1 MRSAAAE
8 GADWSFLGFDS
19 AAWATILTG
28 VVAVLIFLLGYVLQ
42 RRQARRDERAKM
54 FAEALQA
61 VEDYLEAP
69 YLIRRRDGS
78 ATARMDLVR
87 STSNIQSRIEF
98 HRAWLTIHT
107 KPVVHEAYDAFVV
120 AAKKEAGAQ
129 MTIEWRSRPT
139 SRDRDVP
146 INQPYGRRDADQA
159 RERVLRVM
167 SRNLR

>member
-1 MRSAAAE
+1 MKRAAVH
-8 GADWSFLGFDS
+8 GADWAFLGFDS
-19 AAWATILTG
+19 AAWATIITG
-28 VVAVLIFLLGYVLQ
+28 VVAVLVFLLGYILQ

-87 STSNIQSRIEF
+87 HISNIQSRIEF

-107 KPVVHEAYDAFVV
+107 APVVHQAYDAFVV
-120 AAKKEAGAQ
+120 AAKKESGPQ

-139 SRDRDVP
+139 HRDRDVP
-146 INQPYGRRDADQA
+146 INQPYSRRDADQA
-159 RERVLRVM
+159 RERALGAM

>member
-1 MRSAAAE
+1 MKGTVAE
-8 GADWSFLGFDS
+8 GVDWSFLGFDS
-19 AAWATILTG
+19 AGWATILTG
-28 VVAVLIFLLGYVLQ
+28 IVAVVVFLLGYLLQ
-42 RRQARRDERAKM
+42 RRQSRRDERAKM

-69 YLIRRRDGS
+69 YLVRRRDGS
-78 ATARMDLVR
+78 AAARMDLVR
-87 STSNIQSRIEF
+87 QVSSIQSRIEF
-98 HRAWLTIHT
+98 HRAWLAIHT
-107 KPVVHEAYDAFVV
+107 KPVVYEAYDALVV

-146 INQPYGRRDADQA
+146 INQPYARRDADQA